1 LRAIITN
8 SISFGPERWA
18 GRANVSTA
26 PNCGL
31 HLANSGGMTHGV
43 GMELDALLAHYF
55 KTDDL
60 ASVDDVSLV
69 LGCEQLALDFGVEQ
83 EGGRKFALW
92 VVLDALGMAPC
103 PPRRS
108 RIILNWSNRPMIGN
122 APPIGRHATSPKPI
136 G

>member
-26 PNCGL
+26 PEL
-31 HLANSGGMTHGV
+31 RITSGQFGRDDAWRGHGT
-43 GMELDALLAHYF
+43 DALLAHYF

-92 VVLDALGMAPC
+92 WCWTRWVWR
-103 PPRRS
+103 PPAEAFKDHPELVEPAYDWQRTADR
-108 RIILNWSNRPMIGN
+108 
-122 APPIGRHATSPKPI
+122 ATRDQS
-136 G
+136 

>member
-1 LRAIITN
+1 
-8 SISFGPERWA
+8 
-18 GRANVSTA
+18 
-26 PNCGL
+26 
-31 HLANSGGMTHGV
+31 MTHGV

-92 VVLDALGMAPC
+92 VVLDALGMAP
-103 PPRRS
+103 PPAEAFKDHPELVEPAYDWQRTADR
-108 RIILNWSNRPMIGN
+108 
-122 APPIGRHATSPKPI
+122 ATRDQS
-136 G
+136 